1 MKKTKSVFGLFVI
14 CFAIVL
20 ALAVWAGINPPVSV
34 SAEMVGSFVEY
45 TVEDFRMEMKIAENR
60 TISVKERL
68 TVNFPGRNGHGIIR
82 DFPLGGGIVYN
93 NISAECETSTDF
105 SPYFKSDDLS
115 FLSYYLGGEG
125 SSM

>member
-45 TVEDFRMEMKIAENR
+45 TVEDFRMEMKIAETAR
-60 TISVKERL
+60 
-68 TVNFPGRNGHGIIR
+68 FP
-82 DFPLGGGIVYN
+82 
-93 NISAECETSTDF
+93 
-105 SPYFKSDDLS
+105 
-115 FLSYYLGGEG
+115 
-125 SSM
+125 